1 MQCAV
6 YSAPLHS
13 PALFGAQFF
22 KRHEAL
28 QDANSCSHAGDHA
41 DSRYSVGARYPKRT
55 EEFD

>member
-1 MQCAV
+1 MQFAV

-22 KRHEAL
+22 ERHEAL
-28 QDANSCSHAGDHA
+28 QDANSCRRAGDHT
-41 DSRYSVGARYPKRT
+41 DSLCSIEAHSPNTT